1 MKEPEI
7 DIEEDSTDIEVI
19 EIDSDTIDGA
29 AADSDAAPNIQ
40 NVSEENEPP
49 VQPDNEI
56 ENTDRL
62 MRAAAKQLEFEKA
75 AALRDHLG
83 VLRQQWANMH
93 EAADSKLKKP
103 ARDKV
108 KRRRTGT
115 KL

>member
-56 ENTDRL
+56 EIPIPQSRPHR
-62 MRAAAKQLEFEKA
+62 M
-75 AALRDHLG
+75 
-83 VLRQQWANMH
+83 MI
-93 EAADSKLKKP
+93 LK
-103 ARDKV
+103 
-108 KRRRTGT
+108 
-115 KL
+115 

>member
-56 ENTDRL
+56 ENTDTTE
-62 MRAAAKQLEFEKA
+62 QTTSDDDFEIIPA
-75 AALRDHLG
+75 
-83 VLRQQWANMH
+83 
-93 EAADSKLKKP
+93 EAVPDDYDNYILTPDDRKFHITKF
-103 ARDKV
+103 DI
-108 KRRRTGT
+108 RRYIII
-115 KL
+115 LF